1 MASAYTAIDIMGLNV
16 IFDPLVSIPS
26 LMGIGVLTGLV
37 AILIYARTALGMRR
51 FLRIGLTL
59 MRIGVLC
66 ALIVILM
73 RPMALIPQEEVRD
86 RPTLSVLV
94 DTSQSMNTKDVE
106 NRTRYEAAIAAL
118 QGKKSSF
125 LTKLGGKYEVQVFGF
140 DKNLRRT
147 ALRFLADS
155 KDADG
160 KETHIGAALA
170 DAVKGGAN
178 SKTRGILLFSDG
190 RSNEVDPQS
199 SMRSA
204 ARYLRTLKIPVWTV
218 PVGTASEVKDI
229 HVLARLNSSFLLA
242 GQPASLNVSL
252 IGTGYTDWTA
262 NIHVYREDRFVTS
275 KQVMLENGHAE
286 TSIPIREERRG
297 VFQYRVEVDPLAG
310 ESDLDNNKRSVIAR
324 VIDDKTRVLVVEAR
338 PHWDSKF
345 LLRTLRADMN
355 VEVTSIFYINPDKTF
370 AVVEKLSEDK
380 TTEKTV
386 LPGLQMPRT
395 RDELRKYD
403 CVFLG
408 KDIDE
413 VFSSGELKLLQEYV
427 GVDGG
432 SVVFFRGKPYEG
444 NSPELA
450 KIEPVRW
457 GGGALTDAYFELTE
471 EGKASPIFDY
481 GSRGKAS
488 ETIIRELPAMT
499 SVTRVTDEKS
509 LAVVLAR
516 VGEGRR
522 NEQIATVVYQR
533 YGKGKVMSIGA
544 SGLWQWGFLP
554 ERLDQYDDIYGRFWS
569 QMIRWLV
576 SGSEFLPG
584 RDVSFQIDKNAYRP
598 GEMVRMTVSARLVE
612 RARYQ
617 PKIELV
623 QPDGSKVRLAPEPPQ
638 DNQAVYVAH
647 YTPEMEGEYEAVL
660 SNNIGKPEKD
670 VVRFTVYDDSIEQRC
685 VQADREMM
693 NLVAEV
699 TGGEM
704 LEIGQLDTLP
714 DKMQAFETLARER
727 VKPMDIWDRLPVFS
741 ALICVLGVE
750 WFLRRASGLL

>member
-1 MASAYTAIDIMGLNV
+1 MGLNV
-16 IFDPLVSIPS
+16 IFDPLVSIPL

-37 AILIYARTALGMRR
+37 VIFIYARTAGGLRR
-51 FLRIGLTL
+51 FLRIGLML

-66 ALIVILM
+66 ALLVILM
-73 RPMALIPQEEVRD
+73 RPMALKPQDEVYD
-86 RPTLSVLV
+86 RPALSVLV
-94 DTSQSMNTKDVE
+94 DTSQSMNTKDVG
-106 NRTRYEAAIAAL
+106 NRTRYEATLAAL
-118 QGKKSSF
+118 QSKKDS
-125 LTKLGGKYEVQVFGF
+125 LVTRLGRKYDVQLFGF
-140 DKNLRRT
+140 DKDLRRT
-147 ALRFLADS
+147 AMRFLAGQ
-155 KDADG
+155 KEGDG
-160 KETHIGAALA
+160 KETHIGAALT
-170 DAVKGGAN
+170 DAVKGGTN
-178 SKTRGILLFSDG
+178 KRTRGILLISDG

-218 PVGTASEVKDI
+218 PVGTASEVKDV
-229 HVLARLNSSFLLA
+229 HVLARLNSSFMLV

-252 IGTGYTDWTA
+252 IATGYADWTA
-262 NIHVYREDRFVTS
+262 NINIYREDKLVTS

-297 VFQYRVEVDPLAG
+297 VFQYRVDVDPLAG
-310 ESDLDNNKRSVIAR
+310 ESDPDNNKRSVIAR

-355 VEVTSIFYINPDKTF
+355 MELTSIFYINPDKTF
-370 AVVEKLSEDK
+370 AVVEQLSEDR
-380 TTEKTV
+380 TGPKTV

-403 CVFLG
+403 CIFLG

-413 VFSSGELKLLQEYV
+413 VFASDELKLLQEYV
-427 GVDGG
+427 GDDGG

-450 KIEPVRW
+450 RIEPVRW
-457 GGGALTDAYFELTE
+457 GAGTLADTYFELTE

-499 SVTRVTDEKS
+499 SITRVTDEKS

-516 VGEGRR
+516 AGQGQRD
-522 NEQIATVVYQR
+522 EQIATVVYQR

-554 ERLDQYDDIYGRFWS
+554 ERLDQYDDIYGRFWT

-598 GEMVRMTVSARLVE
+598 REMVRMTVSARLVD

-617 PKIELV
+617 PRIELT
-623 QPDGSKVRLAPEPPQ
+623 QPDGRTVRLTPQ
-638 DNQAVYVAH
+638 PQRDNEAVYIAH
-647 YTPEMEGEYEAVL
+647 CTPEMEGEYEAVL

-670 VVRFTVYDDSIEQRC
+670 MVRFTVYDDSVEQRC

-704 LEIGQLDTLP
+704 LEIGELDTLP

-727 VKPMDIWDRLPVFS
+727 VKPVDVWDRLPIFS
-741 ALICVLGVE
+741 MLICVLGVE
-750 WFLRRASGLL
+750 WLVRRASGLL

>member
-1 MASAYTAIDIMGLNV
+1 MGWNI
-16 IFDPLVSIPS
+16 IFDPLFSVP
-26 LMGIGVLTGLV
+26 LLLGIGAVTALVVLLV
-37 AILIYARTALGMRR
+37 YARTARGMHR
-51 FLRIGLTL
+51 FLRIALVL
-59 MRIGVLC
+59 MRVGVLC
-66 ALIVILM
+66 GLIVLLM
-73 RPMALIPQEEVRD
+73 RPMALIPQEETRD
-86 RPTLSVLV
+86 KPALSVLV

-106 NRTRYEAAIAAL
+106 NQSRYEAAVGAL
-118 QGKKSSF
+118 QAKKNSL
-125 LTKLGGKYEVQVFGF
+125 LTKLGRNYEVQLFSF
-140 DKNLRRT
+140 DKGLRRT

-155 KDADG
+155 KQVEG
-160 KETHIGAALA
+160 RETHIGAALT
-170 DAVKGGAN
+170 DSVKGGAN
-178 SKTRGILLFSDG
+178 NRTRGILLLSDG
-190 RSNEVDPQS
+190 RSNELDPQS

-204 ARYLRTLKIPVWTV
+204 ARYLRTLKVPVWTV

-229 HVLARLNSSFLLA
+229 HVLARLNSNFLLA
-242 GQPASLNVSL
+242 GQPASVNVSL
-252 IGTGYTDWTA
+252 MGTGYTDWTA
-262 NIHVYREDRFVTS
+262 NIHLYREDKLVTS

-286 TSIPIREERRG
+286 TSFPIREEQRG
-297 VFQYRVEVDPLAG
+297 TFQYRVEVDPLAG
-310 ESDLDNNKRSVIAR
+310 ESDPENNKRSVIAR

-386 LPGLQMPRT
+386 MPGLQMPRT
-395 RDELRKYD
+395 REELRKYD
-403 CVFLG
+403 CIFLG

-413 VFSSGELKLLQEYV
+413 VFTSGELKLLQEYI
-427 GVDGG
+427 GDDGG
-432 SVVFFRGKPYEG
+432 SVVFFRGKPYAG

-457 GGGALTDAYFELTE
+457 GDGTLTDAHFELTE
-471 EGKASPIFDY
+471 EGKANPIFDY

-488 ETIIRELPAMT
+488 DVIIRELPAMT

-516 VGEGRR
+516 VEEGRR
-522 NEQIATVVYQR
+522 SEQIATVVYQR

-554 ERLDQYDDIYGRFWS
+554 ERLEQYDDIYGRFWS

-584 RDVSFQIDKNAYRP
+584 RDVSFQIDKSTYRP
-598 GEMVRMTVSARLVE
+598 REMIRMTVSAKLVE
-612 RARYQ
+612 RSRYK
-617 PKIELV
+617 PRIELA
-623 QPDGSKVRLAPEPPQ
+623 QPDGRKVRLTPEPRQ
-638 DNQAVYVAH
+638 DNEAVYVAQFA
-647 YTPEMEGEYEAVL
+647 PETEGEYEAIL
-660 SNNIGKPEKD
+660 FSNIGKPEKD
-670 VVRFTVYDDSIEQRC
+670 MVRFTVYDDSVEQRC

-693 NLVAEV
+693 NLIAEV

-704 LEIGQLDTLP
+704 LEVAELDALP

-727 VKPMDIWDRLPVFS
+727 VKPKDIWDRLPVFS
-741 ALICVLGVE
+741 MLICVLGVE

>member
-1 MASAYTAIDIMGLNV
+1 MGLNV
-16 IFDPLVSIPS
+16 IFDPLVSIP
-26 LMGIGVLTGLV
+26 LLLGIGVLTGLV
-37 AILIYARTALGMRR
+37 VVLVYARTAGGMHR
-51 FLRIGLTL
+51 FLRVALIL

-66 ALIVILM
+66 ALIVLLM
-73 RPMALIPQEEVRD
+73 RPMALKPQKEVGD
-86 RPTLSVLV
+86 KPALSVLV

-118 QGKKSSF
+118 QAKKSSF
-125 LTKLGGKYEVQVFGF
+125 LTKLGRNYEVRLFSF
-140 DKNLRRT
+140 DKDVKRT
-147 ALRFLADS
+147 AMRYLADS
-155 KDADG
+155 KQVEG
-160 KETHIGAALA
+160 RETYIGAALT
-170 DAVKGGAN
+170 DTVKGGAN
-178 SKTRGILLFSDG
+178 NRTRGILLISDG

-229 HVLARLNSSFLLA
+229 HVLARLNSNFLLVN
-242 GQPASLNVSL
+242 QPASLNVSL

-262 NIHVYREDRFVTS
+262 KINVYREDKLVTS
-275 KQVMLENGHAE
+275 KQVMLEKGHAE
-286 TSIPIREERRG
+286 TSFPVREERRG

-310 ESDLDNNKRSVIAR
+310 ESDPDNNKRSVIAR

-370 AVVEKLSEDK
+370 AVVEHISEEK
-380 TTEKTV
+380 TTAKTV

-403 CVFLG
+403 CIFLG
-408 KDIDE
+408 KDVDE
-413 VFSSGELKLLQEYV
+413 VFTSGELKLLQEYI
-427 GVDGG
+427 GDDGG
-432 SVVFFRGKPYEG
+432 SVVFFRGKPYEE

-457 GGGALTDAYFELTE
+457 GDGTLADAYFELTE
-471 EGKASPIFDY
+471 EGKANPIFDY
-481 GSRGKAS
+481 GARGKTS
-488 ETIIRELPAMT
+488 DTIIRELPAMT

-509 LAVVLAR
+509 LAVVLAK
-516 VGEGRR
+516 VEEGRR
-522 NEQIATVVYQR
+522 NEQIATVIYQR

-554 ERLDQYDDIYGRFWS
+554 ERLEQYDDIYGRFWS

-584 RDVSFQIDKNAYRP
+584 RDISFQIDKSAYRP
-598 GEMVRMTVSARLVE
+598 GEIVRLAVSAKLVD
-612 RARYQ
+612 RARYK
-617 PKIELV
+617 PRIELT
-623 QPDGSKVRLAPEPPQ
+623 QPDGRKVRLTPNPRQ
-638 DNQAVYVAH
+638 DNEAVYAAN

-660 SNNIGKPEKD
+660 YSNVGKPEKD
-670 VVRFTVYDDSIEQRC
+670 IVRFTVYDDSVEQRC

-693 NLVAEV
+693 NLIAEV

-704 LEIGQLDTLP
+704 LEVGELDTLP
-714 DKMQAFETLARER
+714 DKVRAFETLAKER
-727 VKPMDIWDRLPVFS
+727 VKPIDIWDRLPVFS
-741 ALICVLGVE
+741 TLICVLGVE

>member
-1 MASAYTAIDIMGLNV
+1 MGLNV
-16 IFDPLVSIPS
+16 IFDPLVSVP
-26 LMGIGVLTGLV
+26 LLLGIGVLTGLV
-37 AILIYARTALGMRR
+37 VLWVYARTGGGLRR
-51 FLRIGLTL
+51 YLRITLVL

-66 ALIVILM
+66 ALIVLLL
-73 RPMALIPQEEVRD
+73 RPMALVAQKEVRD
-86 RPTLSVLV
+86 KPAVSVLV

-106 NRTRYEAAIAAL
+106 NRSRYEAAIGVL
-118 QGKKSSF
+118 QGKRNSL
-125 LTKLGGKYEVQVFGF
+125 LTKLGRNYEVQLFSF
-140 DKNLRRT
+140 DKDLRRT

-155 KDADG
+155 KQVDG
-160 KETHIGAALA
+160 RETHIGAALT
-170 DAVKGGAN
+170 DVTKGGAN
-178 SKTRGILLFSDG
+178 GRTRGILLISDG
-190 RSNEVDPQS
+190 RSNEMDPQS

-218 PVGTASEVKDI
+218 PVGTTSEVKDVY
-229 HVLARLNSSFLLA
+229 VLARLNSSFLLV

-252 IGTGYTDWTA
+252 MGTGYTDWTA
-262 NIHVYREDRFVTS
+262 NVHLYREDKLVTS

-286 TSIPIREERRG
+286 TSFPVREEQRG
-297 VFQYRVEVDPLAG
+297 TFQYRVEVDPLAG
-310 ESDLDNNKRSVIAR
+310 ESDAENNKRSVIAR

-380 TTEKTV
+380 MTEKTV

-395 RDELRKYD
+395 REELRKYD
-403 CVFLG
+403 CIFLG

-413 VFSSGELKLLQEYV
+413 VFASGELKLLQEYV
-427 GVDGG
+427 GDDGG

-444 NSPELA
+444 NSPDLA
-450 KIEPVRW
+450 KIEPIRW
-457 GGGALTDAYFELTE
+457 GEGTLTDAHFELTD
-471 EGKASPIFDY
+471 EGKANPIFDY
-481 GSRGKAS
+481 GARGKDS
-488 ETIIRELPAMT
+488 TTIIRELPAMT
-499 SVTRVTDEKS
+499 SITRVTDEKS

-516 VGEGRR
+516 IAEDRR
-522 NEQIATVVYQR
+522 SEQIATVVYQR

-554 ERLDQYDDIYGRFWS
+554 ERLEQYDDIYGRFWS

-584 RDVSFQIDKNAYRP
+584 RDVSFQIDKSAYRP
-598 GEMVRMTVSARLVE
+598 DEMVRMTVSAKLVE
-612 RARYQ
+612 RARYK
-617 PKIELV
+617 PRIELV
-623 QPDGSKVRLAPEPPQ
+623 QPDGRKVQLTPQPRQ
-638 DNQAVYVAH
+638 DNEAVYVAT
-647 YTPEMEGEYEAVL
+647 YAPQMEGEYEAFL
-660 SNNIGKPEKD
+660 YNNIGKPDKD
-670 VVRFTVYDDSIEQRC
+670 MVRFTVYDDSVEQRC

-693 NLVAEV
+693 NLIAEV
-699 TGGEM
+699 TGGQM
-704 LEIGQLDTLP
+704 LEVGELDTLP

-727 VKPMDIWDRLPVFS
+727 VKPKDIWDRLPVFGM
-741 ALICVLGVE
+741 LIGVLGVE

>member
-1 MASAYTAIDIMGLNV
+1 MGLNV
-16 IFDPLVSIPS
+16 IFDPLVSIP
-26 LMGIGVLTGLV
+26 LLLGIGVLTSLIVALV
-37 AILIYARTALGMRR
+37 YARTAHGIRR
-51 FLRIGLTL
+51 FLRIGLVL

-73 RPMALIPQEEVRD
+73 RPMALVPQEEVRD
-86 RPTLSVLV
+86 KPTLSVLV

-106 NRTRYEAAIAAL
+106 NRSRYATAIAAL
-118 QGKKSSF
+118 QGKKGAF
-125 LTKLGGKYEVQVFGF
+125 LAKLGQNYDVQLFGF
-140 DKNLRRT
+140 DTDLRRT
-147 ALRFLADS
+147 ALRYLAGS
-155 KDADG
+155 KQAEG
-160 KETHIGAALA
+160 RETHIGESLTN
-170 DAVKGGAN
+170 AVQGGAN
-178 SKTRGILLFSDG
+178 SRTRGILLISDG

-204 ARYLRTLKIPVWTV
+204 ARFLRTLKIPVWTV
-218 PVGTASEVKDI
+218 PVGTASEVKDL
-229 HVLARLNSSFLLA
+229 HVLARLNSNFMLVN
-242 GQPASLNVSL
+242 QPASLNISL
-252 IGTGYTDWTA
+252 IGTGYNDWTA
-262 NIHVYREDRFVTS
+262 NIRIYREDKLVTS

-286 TSIPIREERRG
+286 TGFPVREERRG
-297 VFQYRVEVDPLAG
+297 VFQYRVEVDPLTG

-380 TTEKTV
+380 TAEKTV

-395 RDELRKYD
+395 RDELRRYD

-413 VFSSGELKLLQEYV
+413 VFTSGELKLLQEYV
-427 GVDGG
+427 SEDGG
-432 SVVFFRGKPYEG
+432 SVVFFRGKPYEK

-450 KIEPVRW
+450 KMEPVRW
-457 GGGALTDAYFELTE
+457 GDGILADARFELTE
-471 EGKASPIFDY
+471 EGKTNPIFDY

-488 ETIIRELPAMT
+488 DTIIRELPAMT
-499 SVTRVTDEKS
+499 SITRVTDEKS

-516 VGEGRR
+516 IEGGRR

-554 ERLDQYDDIYGRFWS
+554 EQLEQYDDIYGRFWS

-584 RDVSFQIDKNAYRP
+584 RDVSFQIDKSAYHP
-598 GEMVRMTVSARLVE
+598 GEMIRMTISAKLVE
-612 RARYQ
+612 RTRYK
-617 PKIELV
+617 PRIELT
-623 QPDGSKVRLAPEPPQ
+623 QPDGRKVRLTPEPRQ
-638 DNQAVYVAH
+638 DNEAVYVAQFA
-647 YTPEMEGEYEAVL
+647 PEKEGEYEAVL
-660 SNNIGKPEKD
+660 YNNVGKPDKD
-670 VVRFTVYDDSIEQRC
+670 MVRFTVYDDSVEQRC

-693 NLVAEV
+693 NLISEV
-699 TGGEM
+699 TGGQM
-704 LEIGQLDTLP
+704 LEMGELDSLP
-714 DKMQAFETLARER
+714 DRMQEFETLAKER
-727 VKPMDIWDRLPVFS
+727 VKPRDIWDRLPVFS